1 MLRFYDQ
8 VEELA
13 WVLLW
18 VGYFVSAVASF
29 DVRRWNCKADQ
40 QEIVR

>member
-1 MLRFYDQ
+1 MLSFYDQ
-8 VEELA
+8 VEEQA

-18 VGYFVSAVASF
+18 VEYFCSAVAIF